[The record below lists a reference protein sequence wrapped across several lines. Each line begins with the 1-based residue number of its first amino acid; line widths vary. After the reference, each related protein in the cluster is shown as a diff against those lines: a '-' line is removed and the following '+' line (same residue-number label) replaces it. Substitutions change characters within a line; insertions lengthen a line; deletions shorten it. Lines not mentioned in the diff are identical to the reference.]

1 MNSISLLKRLLTHP
15 YLALILRLYIG
26 GLFIYA
32 GLSKINNIGA
42 FTVAIATY
50 GIVSYSIAE
59 IMAMV
64 LPWVELIGGIFLV
77 AGIGAPF
84 CAAIIALLLALFS
97 TAILINLLRG
107 ASLDCGCFHS
117 PVARPGSLIS
127 WWKFAEDVIWLI
139 MTLHVFFFDKSFH
152 LEGRSSLLLK
162 RIKGKTEQQHV
173 KQP

>member
-1 MNSISLLKRLLTHP
+1 MKDTSLPKRFFTNP

-32 GLSKINNIGA
+32 GISKIDNIGA

-59 IMAMV
+59 IMAIV
-64 LPWVELIGGIFLV
+64 VPWVELISGIFLV

-84 CAAIIALLLALFS
+84 SAAIIAVLLALFS
-97 TAILINLLRG
+97 IAILIDLIKGVPLH
-107 ASLDCGCFHS
+107 CGCFRGE
-117 PVARPGSLIS
+117 PARVGDVIS
-127 WWKFAEDVIWLI
+127 WWEFARDILWFI

-152 LEGRSSLLLK
+152 LESRSSLLLK
-162 RIKGKTEQQHV
+162 LIKGKTGQ
-173 KQP
+173 